1 MENNSFSETFSKN
14 LAELLKNNNI
24 NQKEFA
30 KYQPEIECVRALVE
44 ARKSQNLTQ
53 KELSKLTGIRQSNLS
68 RIENGK
74 CTPTLEML
82 QKIAAGLGKRVVIQ
96 IL

>member
-1 MENNSFSETFSKN
+1 MKGEFTMTLQDYINERSEKSPEF
-14 LAELLKNNNI
+14 
-24 NQKEFA
+24 QKEFA

-44 ARKSQNLTQ
+44 ARKSLNLTQ